1 MTDILIAFLIS
12 FGVAG
17 VICPLVMKILKK
29 VHASQTIL
37 HYVEAHEGKQG
48 TPTMGGIIF
57 ILGAIISSIFILKND
72 ITLAIISLASM
83 LGFGVLGFLDDF
95 IKVRYKQNMGLRAYQ
110 KIIGQVGLAVLIA
123 FFAYYSSLV
132 GTSVIVPF
140 TNLTIDLGWAYIP
153 FCVFV
158 FLAITNS
165 VNLLDG
171 LDGLASGVSFIYLI
185 GFMALIY
192 LHQLAS
198 AGQALNLITE
208 QNNLILIS
216 ACMLGALLV
225 FLVLNAHPACVFM
238 GDTGS
243 LALGGFIA
251 GLAVLSRLILY
262 VPIIGLVYVLTALS
276 DIIQVLHYKRTKK
289 RIFLMAP
296 LHHHFEKKGMHENKI
311 VIVYIVITLLLV
323 VLTVLGVKFAL
334 GV

>member
-1 MTDILIAFLIS
+1 MTNILIAFLIS

-17 VICPLVMKILKK
+17 VLCPFVMKLLKK
-29 VHASQTIL
+29 LHASQTIL
-37 HYVEAHEGKQG
+37 HYVEAHESKQG

-57 ILGAIISSIFILKND
+57 ILTAIISSIFILKND
-72 ITLAIISLASM
+72 ITLAVITLASM
-83 LGFGVLGFLDDF
+83 LGFGILGFLDDF
-95 IKVRYKQNMGLRAYQ
+95 IKVKYKQNMGLRAYQ
-110 KIIGQVGLAVLIA
+110 KIIGQVGLALLIA

-132 GTSVIVPF
+132 GTSIIVPF
-140 TNLTIDLGWAYIP
+140 TNLTLDLGFMYIP

-171 LDGLASGVSFIYLI
+171 LDGLAGGVSFVYLI
-185 GFMALIY
+185 GFMGLIALH
-192 LHQLAS
+192 LTLQT
-198 AGQALNLITE
+198 GQSPNFITE
-208 QNNLILIS
+208 QNNLILIT
-216 ACMLGALLV
+216 ACMLGGLLV
-225 FLVLNAHPACVFM
+225 FLVLNGHPACMFM

-251 GLAVLSRLILY
+251 GLAIFSRLILY
-262 VPIIGLVYVLTALS
+262 VPIIGLIYVLTALS

-311 VIVYIVITLLLV
+311 VIVYIVITILLV
-323 VLTVLGVKFAL
+323 SITTLLVYFAL

>member
-1 MTDILIAFLIS
+1 MTNILIAFLIS

-17 VICPLVMKILKK
+17 VLCPFVMKLLKK
-29 VHASQTIL
+29 LHASQTIL
-37 HYVEAHEGKQG
+37 HYVEAHESKQG

-57 ILGAIISSIFILKND
+57 ILTAIISSIFILKND
-72 ITLAIISLASM
+72 ITLAVITLASM
-83 LGFGVLGFLDDF
+83 LGFGILGFLDDF
-95 IKVRYKQNMGLRAYQ
+95 IKVKYKQNMGLRAYQ
-110 KIIGQVGLAVLIA
+110 KIIGQVGLALLIA

-132 GTSVIVPF
+132 GTSIIVPF
-140 TNLTIDLGWAYIP
+140 TNLTLDLGFMYIP
-153 FCVFV
+153 SCVFV

-171 LDGLASGVSFIYLI
+171 LDGLAGGVSFVYLI
-185 GFMALIY
+185 GFMGLIALH
-192 LHQLAS
+192 LTLQT
-198 AGQALNLITE
+198 GQSPNFITE
-208 QNNLILIS
+208 QNNLILIT
-216 ACMLGALLV
+216 ACMLGGLLV
-225 FLVLNAHPACVFM
+225 FLVLNGHPACVFM

-251 GLAVLSRLILY
+251 GLAIFSRLILY
-262 VPIIGLVYVLTALS
+262 VPIIGLIYVLTALS

-311 VIVYIVITLLLV
+311 VIVYIVITILLV
-323 VLTVLGVKFAL
+323 SITTLLVYFAL